1 MNYFEIKKAV
11 AGGVAGAYYGEASA
25 NASQFDSTN
34 FSEDTKRQLSY
45 LQFVSLDDAESE
57 ELNNLLSEMGRIYG
71 SYQVYKKH
79 CLFELSIP
87 IKSNIHLY

>member
-45 LQFVSLDDAESE
+45 LQSVSLDDAESE

-71 SYQVYKKH
+71 SYQVNKTFSFHIPMKSKIH
-79 CLFELSIP
+79 CTDT
-87 IKSNIHLY
+87 